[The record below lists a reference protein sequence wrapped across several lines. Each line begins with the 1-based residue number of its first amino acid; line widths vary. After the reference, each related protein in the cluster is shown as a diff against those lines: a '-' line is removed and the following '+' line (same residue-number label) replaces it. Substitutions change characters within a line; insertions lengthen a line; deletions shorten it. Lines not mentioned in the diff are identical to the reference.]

1 MESRPMRR
9 RDRQVRDEKEIRAI
23 LASTNV
29 CRLAM
34 CDGNRPYIVP
44 MNYGF
49 DADRL
54 YLHCASEGKKLDLI
68 RANPNVCFEVDIDA
82 EVITGE
88 TACDWTLRYRS
99 VVGYGQAHVIDNLL
113 DKARGLSVLMRQ
125 FSDKSFEFP
134 VDALRGVTV
143 LRVDIESMT
152 GKKAG
157 F

>member
-1 MESRPMRR
+1 MPNRLMRR
-9 RDRQVRDEKEIRAI
+9 RDRQIENESEIRAI
-23 LASTNV
+23 LASANV

-34 CDGNRPYIVP
+34 CDGDRPYVVP
-44 MNYGF
+44 MNYGV
-49 DADRL
+49 DGDRL
-54 YLHCASEGKKLDLI
+54 YLHCASEGTKLDLI

-82 EVITGE
+82 EVIAGE
-88 TACDWTLRYRS
+88 AACDWTLRYRS
-99 VVGYGQAHVIDNLL
+99 VVGHGQAHIVGDLL
-113 DKARGLSVLMRQ
+113 EKAQGLSVLMRQ
-125 FSDKSFEFP
+125 FSSKSFEFP